1 MKEEIMEAGI
11 DEVGRGCLAGPVVS
25 AAVILP
31 EGFSHPIIKDSKKMS
46 EKKRDEAFRIIQ
58 ENSIAISVGISDPE
72 EIDSINILQATFVS
86 MKKAIDGLSVVPSK
100 LLIDGDK
107 FPGHK
112 GIPFECII
120 KGDSKV
126 QSISAASIIAKV
138 TRDRLMKDLAKK
150 FPHYLWESNV
160 GYGTKDHMDA
170 IEKNGLSK
178 HHRRSFC
185 SRFISPNSIF

>member
-1 MKEEIMEAGI
+1 MIAGI

-25 AAVILP
+25 AAVVLP
-31 EGFSHPIIKDSKKMS
+31 EGFSHPLIKDSKKMS
-46 EKKRDEAFRIIQ
+46 EKKRDEAFEIIK
-58 ENSIAISVGISDPE
+58 ENAIAFSVGISDPE
-72 EIDSINILQATFVS
+72 EIDRINILQATFVS
-86 MKKAIDGLSVVPSK
+86 MKKAIDELGTEPSK
-100 LLIDGDK
+100 LLVDGDK

-112 GIPFECII
+112 GIPYECII

-138 TRDRLMKDLAKK
+138 TRDRIMKELAKE

-170 IEKNGLSK
+170 IEKNGLTK
-178 HHRRSFC
+178 HHRKTFC
-185 SRFISPNSIF
+185 SRFNSANKLI